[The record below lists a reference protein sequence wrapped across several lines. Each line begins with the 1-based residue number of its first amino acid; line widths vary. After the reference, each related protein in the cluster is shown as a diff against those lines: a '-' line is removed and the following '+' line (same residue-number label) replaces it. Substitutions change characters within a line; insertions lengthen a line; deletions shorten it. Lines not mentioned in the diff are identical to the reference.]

1 MPLSIRLV
9 TAYLSI
15 SMGWCKKD
23 VTPLLMPLLHQPINI
38 FLYMFW
44 NVATV
49 VVNNWCQ
56 ANPIPAG
63 NQWQPLT
70 PASVHYSYDDLHPS
84 AVAISCPYSIYVP
97 FIKLMLLLV
106 LSVHDHRVAVGIALA
121 HWGKALLLSNQISL
135 IYKIKDHLNSNPQCI
150 FVSLQL
156 QNVVISNEATLPLT
170 TRLET
175 AYFAIY
181 THGNS
186 TVPVNKWCR
195 ANPIPCR

>member
-1 MPLSIRLV
+1 M
-9 TAYLSI
+9 
-15 SMGWCKKD
+15 
-23 VTPLLMPLLHQPINI
+23 
-38 FLYMFW
+38 
-44 NVATV
+44 
-49 VVNNWCQ
+49 
-56 ANPIPAG
+56 
-63 NQWQPLT
+63 
-70 PASVHYSYDDLHPS
+70 
-84 AVAISCPYSIYVP
+84 AISWPYNIYVP
-97 FIKLMLLLV
+97 FIKLILLLV

-135 IYKIKDHLNSNPQCI
+135 IYKIKDHSNSNPQCT

-181 THGNS
+181 THGNA

-195 ANPIPCR
+195 ANPSPADNQWQHLTPASLHYSYDDPPPQSSSPLIISCLSNIHLCVIHQSYQFMVRRVTASIALTHWGWD